1 MTLRR
6 ITRDRPLA
14 PEEAAKYRK
23 VREQIAQ
30 ELPELI
36 VRHEGAPE
44 KVKMSGRAK
53 GGLNRP

>member
-23 VREQIAQ
+23 VREQIAR

-36 VRHEGAPE
+36 VRHEERPKRSKGPAVP
-44 KVKMSGRAK
+44 RAD
-53 GGLNRP
+53 